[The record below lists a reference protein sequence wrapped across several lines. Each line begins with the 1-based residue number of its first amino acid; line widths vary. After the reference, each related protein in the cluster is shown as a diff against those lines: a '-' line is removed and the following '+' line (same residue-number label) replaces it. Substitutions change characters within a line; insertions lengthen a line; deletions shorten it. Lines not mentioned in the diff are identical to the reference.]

1 MRQSDRAYPP
11 HANNVAADD
20 TPTPGLRPPAVYA
33 LWIGYLAIACLTI
46 GMFAA
51 AIPLRYGALRDAC
64 AGANC
69 SVTAAFLVALDAF
82 TALVWLALSL
92 LVFWR
97 RPGDRVGLF
106 TALTLLTF
114 GVARFPDTLLALS
127 AAYPAWSIPV
137 EALRFLGSACLS
149 IFIFVFPDGR
159 FVPRQTRWIAAAWIA
174 AQIPEFFFSNS
185 MASSNGWPSWL
196 RFAGFFGFVAVAIA
210 AQTWRYRII
219 STPRQQLQTR
229 WAVFGFS
236 LALSC
241 YLALSFGYPLLVS
254 FAPSANI
261 LSPVALTTLISLTFL
276 LAPISLAIAILR
288 YRLYDVD
295 ILINRA
301 LIYGSVTVA
310 LALLYFT
317 LVATL
322 QFVAV
327 SLTRDRQPSAL
338 VIVVSTLFI
347 AALFQPLRR
356 ILQRNIDRRF
366 YRRAY
371 DAHATI
377 TAFAESLRGEGDLS
391 DIRER
396 LLDVAIETMHPTH
409 ASLWLREPV
418 RHTPRRNHAN
428 EQPK

>member
-1 MRQSDRAYPP
+1 MRHSDMAHPP
-11 HANNVAADD
+11 HVHNAAPGDAS
-20 TPTPGLRPPAVYA
+20 TTGLRPPAVYA
-33 LWIGYLAIACLTI
+33 LWIGYFAIACLTI
-46 GMFAA
+46 GVFAA
-51 AIPLRYGALRDAC
+51 ALPLRYGVLRDAC

-69 SVTAAFLVALDAF
+69 GATAAYLVTLD
-82 TALVWLALSL
+82 TLSALVWLALSL
-92 LVFWR
+92 LVLWR

-114 GVARFPDTLLALS
+114 GVARFPDTPLALG

-149 IFIFVFPDGR
+149 IFVFVFPDGR
-159 FVPRQTRWIAAAWIA
+159 FVPRHTRWISAAWILV
-174 AQIPEFFFSNS
+174 QIPEFFFSNS
-185 MASSNGWPSWL
+185 IASSTGWPSWL
-196 RFAGFFGFVAVAIA
+196 QFVGFLGFVAVAIA

-219 STPRQQLQTR
+219 STSGQRLQTR

-236 LALSC
+236 LALIC

-261 LSPVALTTLISLTFL
+261 LSPVALSTLVSLTFL

-288 YRLYDVD
+288 HRLYDID

-301 LIYGSVTVA
+301 LVYGSVTA
-310 LALLYFT
+310 TLALLYFA

-322 QFVAV
+322 QFVVV
-327 SLTRDRQPSAL
+327 SLTRAKQPSAL
-338 VIVVSTLFI
+338 VIVVSTLLI

-356 ILQRNIDRRF
+356 TLQRSIDQRF

-371 DAHATI
+371 DARATI

-396 LLDVAIETMHPTH
+396 LLDVAIETMQPSH

-418 RHTPRRNHAN
+418 RHDAET
-428 EQPK
+428 

>member
-1 MRQSDRAYPP
+1 MRQSDRALAPR
-11 HANNVAADD
+11 ANNVAPDD
-20 TPTPGLRPPAVYA
+20 TPTTGLRPPAVYI
-33 LWIGYLAIACLTI
+33 LGIGYLAVTCLTI
-46 GMFAA
+46 GIFAVA
-51 AIPLRYGALRDAC
+51 LPLRYGALRDTC
-64 AGANC
+64 AGTNC
-69 SVTAAFLVALDAF
+69 GATAAFLVALDAF
-82 TALVWLALSL
+82 TALIWLALSL

-97 RPGDRVGLF
+97 RPGDRIGLF

-114 GVARFPDTLLALS
+114 GVARFPDTPLALS
-127 AAYPAWSIPV
+127 AAYPVWSLPV
-137 EALRFLGSACLS
+137 ETLRFLGSACLS
-149 IFIFVFPDGR
+149 IFVFVFPDGR
-159 FVPRQTRWIAAAWIA
+159 FVPRHTRWITAAWILL
-174 AQIPEFFFSNS
+174 QVPEFYFSNS
-185 MASSNGWPSWL
+185 IASSTGWPSWL
-196 RFAGFFGFVAVAIA
+196 RFAGFLGFVAVAIA

-219 STPRQQLQTR
+219 STPRQRLQTR

-236 LALSC
+236 LALIC

-254 FAPSANI
+254 FAPSAVI
-261 LSPVALTTLISLTFL
+261 LSPAALSTLVSLTFL

-288 YRLYDVD
+288 HRLYDID

-301 LIYGSVTVA
+301 LVYGSVTA
-310 LALLYFT
+310 TLALLYFT

-322 QFVAV
+322 QFVVV

-338 VIVVSTLFI
+338 VIVVSTLLI

-356 ILQRNIDRRF
+356 TLQRNIDRRF

-371 DAHATI
+371 DARATI

-396 LLDVAIETMHPTH
+396 LLDVAIATMHPTH

-418 RHTPRRNHAN
+418 RHDVET
-428 EQPK
+428 